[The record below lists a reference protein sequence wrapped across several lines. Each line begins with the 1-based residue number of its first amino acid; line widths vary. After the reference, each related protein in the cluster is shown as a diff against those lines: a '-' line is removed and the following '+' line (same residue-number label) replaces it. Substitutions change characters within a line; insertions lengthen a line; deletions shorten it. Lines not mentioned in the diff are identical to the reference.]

1 MARHRIHSLSFKKQ
15 IVQEYAAGATL
26 NGLAREHDLSRNMIR
41 GGRHGSRWTQP
52 AVGGG
57 HHLRRHRD
65 RLRLPR
71 RHIPMGGGREPDGTA
86 RQKPPSMISNLVVAS
101 VEELNQTQT
110 MPERVSDHRNL
121 APCFSA
127 DCLLDRGARRLSAR
141 ERDRGRRF

>member
-1 MARHRIHSLSFKKQ
+1 MVPDGPNQLWVADITYVAIATGFVYL
-15 IVQEYAAGATL
+15 AA
-26 NGLAREHDLSRNMIR
+26 IF
-41 GGRHGSRWTQP
+41 QC
-52 AVGGG
+52 
-57 HHLRRHRD
+57 
-65 RLRLPR
+65 
-71 RHIPMGGGREPDGTA
+71 GGGREPDGTA

>member
-1 MARHRIHSLSFKKQ
+1 
-15 IVQEYAAGATL
+15 
-26 NGLAREHDLSRNMIR
+26 
-41 GGRHGSRWTQP
+41 
-52 AVGGG
+52 
-57 HHLRRHRD
+57 
-65 RLRLPR
+65 
-71 RHIPMGGGREPDGTA
+71 
-86 RQKPPSMISNLVVAS
+86 MISNLVVAS